1 MLPKNNIDMKRLYN
15 LSYKGM
21 DISLSYIY
29 LTLEKTKTIEV
40 IFSCCCRKLFFNT
53 NITSQKRILKKL
65 ILANFYF
72 HDDVSNHKTLPFENV
87 LGTI

>member
-1 MLPKNNIDMKRLYN
+1 
-15 LSYKGM
+15 M

-29 LTLEKTKTIEV
+29 LILEKNENNRGHFFMLLLKT
-40 IFSCCCRKLFFNT
+40 FFVNT
-53 NITSQKRILKKL
+53 NITSKKRILKKL

-72 HDDVSNHKTLPFENV
+72 RDDVSNHKTLPFENV

>member
-1 MLPKNNIDMKRLYN
+1 MLPKNNIYMKRRYN

-40 IFSCCCRKLFFNT
+40 IFSRCC
-53 NITSQKRILKKL
+53 
-65 ILANFYF
+65 
-72 HDDVSNHKTLPFENV
+72 
-87 LGTI
+87 